1 MSYLN
6 SNLFKFQISLQLLL
20 ILAIY
25 LVGMNEQIQLIICV
39 LLLSTIGIPHGSADY
54 IYNPYI
60 YKGGINKF
68 LISYVAIMFFYL
80 IVWYFIPILALILFF
95 GISIHHFGQSNFEN
109 KAVSHLPS
117 ILWGTWVLLFPVFI
131 HSQEAITIFQQM
143 TSVGMFPVNF
153 PIVNYSII
161 NDIKLWKIILVCS
174 FSVIYIIS
182 LKYYYSRNLIPYF
195 IQFIVVTVW
204 LYVTPLL
211 FGFIV
216 FFCLWHALQ
225 SLKHQSGVY
234 FQLSQKS
241 LRDFTKKMIPFSLVA
256 LVFFLVYIYFRG
268 LIISEAFILLSI
280 ITFPHVIVM
289 HKLYNKTIASLSK

>member
-1 MSYLN
+1 MTYLN
-6 SNLFKFQISLQLLL
+6 SNLFKFQIILQLLF

-25 LVGMNEQIQLIICV
+25 LIGINEQIQLIICV

-60 YKGGINKF
+60 FKGGIYKF
-68 LISYVAIMFFYL
+68 LISYVTIMFLYL

-131 HSQEAITIFQQM
+131 HSQEAISIFQQM
-143 TSVGMFPVNF
+143 ITVGMLNINL
-153 PIVNYSII
+153 PIINYSFE
-161 NDIKLWKIILVCS
+161 NEIKIWKLILIFI
-174 FSVIYIIS
+174 FSIVYFIT
-182 LKYYYSRNLIPYF
+182 LKYQYSKHFLSYF

-204 LYVTPLL
+204 LYFTPLL

-216 FFCLWHALQ
+216 FFCLWHSLQ
-225 SLKHQSGVY
+225 SLKHQSEVY
-234 FQLSQKS
+234 FQLSQKT
-241 LRDFTKKMIPFSLVA
+241 LGDFITKMIPFSLVA
-256 LVFFLVYIYFRG
+256 LLFFLVYIYFRG